1 MTIEGK
7 NRLPFTRLSTFF
19 PRRRRSRVMASCYA
33 CGLELPD
40 SAFARDASKASGH
53 KAICLVCDRAKSRA
67 YYERNRERKIAAA
80 KRSYAPPSAGLA
92 AHAATSSGGVS

>member
-1 MTIEGK
+1 
-7 NRLPFTRLSTFF
+7 
-19 PRRRRSRVMASCYA
+19 MAACYA

-67 YYERNRERKIAAA
+67 YYERHRERKIAAA
-80 KRSYAPPSAGLA
+80 RRRYKLRRDAGSSAMD
-92 AHAATSSGGVS
+92 HAQTTNGVS